1 MKAYHIDTRNC
12 HPWDLCETNCNSH
25 VCWGNFLFGKKKET
39 TNPQHFWSFS
49 WEKVQRSRPPNKEET
64 QKIKGIFFFLE
75 QRSFTTSFL
84 SRKIFCLWFFFNNK
98 TARNGL
104 EMNCSRQ
111 GTWCSPRNYGSRG
124 TWKYR
129 FVIPTFIRYKKDMI
143 PTSLWCFLPTT
154 NTPFLFFGDTGASQW
169 WRVHRLKTSFHSNHH
184 KLTNSNPAQCSEK
197 FRGQFGEFLNVAK
210 LQIYEG
216 FWRSFTWINESKWH
230 EMTWHAMKQ
239 NDIYIHIHT
248 NYLCVYI

>member
-1 MKAYHIDTRNC
+1 MELTQIHGAVSHGALQKKTLGMKAYHIDTRNC

-49 WEKVQRSRPPNKEET
+49 WKKVQRSRPPNKEET
-64 QKIKGIFFFLE
+64 QKIKGKNNFLE

-154 NTPFLFFGDTGASQW
+154 NTPFLFFGDRGASQW

-184 KLTNSNPAQCSEK
+184 KLTHSNPAQCSEK
-197 FRGQFGEFLNVAK
+197 FRGQFGEFL
-210 LQIYEG
+210 
-216 FWRSFTWINESKWH
+216 
-230 EMTWHAMKQ
+230 M
-239 NDIYIHIHT
+239 
-248 NYLCVYI
+248 